1 MQKDLLAAT
10 ALVALLALFVAVAQ
24 AAPAAVAEPM
34 DIDPEILS
42 KMALQ
47 RAKARNLGQTG
58 SAKSGTGNTNG
69 AGSPAPF
76 DCGAVNIGN
85 IIGNGR
91 PGFQPREVTVVITG
105 DVINANNQCK

>member
-1 MQKDLLAAT
+1 MHKHLLAT
-10 ALVALLALFVAVAQ
+10 AMVTLLALAAAAAQ

-34 DIDPEILS
+34 DIEPEILS

-47 RAKARNLGQTG
+47 RAKAGNVGRSTG
-58 SAKSGTGNTNG
+58 PKGGASNGLDSANPSG
-69 AGSPAPF
+69 
-76 DCGAVNIGN
+76 CGAVNIGN
-85 IIGNGR
+85 IITGGR

>member
-1 MQKDLLAAT
+1 MHKPVLATT
-10 ALVALLALFVAVAQ
+10 AVALLALAAAVAQ

-34 DIDPEILS
+34 EIEPEILS

-47 RAKARNLGQTG
+47 RAKARNVGPAG
-58 SAKSGTGNTNG
+58 SARNGSASG
-69 AGSPAPF
+69 AGTTSPF
-76 DCGAVNIGN
+76 GCGAVNIGN

>member
-1 MQKDLLAAT
+1 MHKHLLASA
-10 ALVALLALFVAVAQ
+10 AVALLALASAAVQ
-24 AAPAAVAEPM
+24 AAPAAIAEPM
-34 DIDPEILS
+34 EIEPEILS

-47 RAKARNLGQTG
+47 RAKARNMGQTG
-58 SAKSGTGNTNG
+58 SARTGAANG
-69 AGSPAPF
+69 AGTPGPF
-76 DCGAVNIGN
+76 GCGAVNIGN

>member
-10 ALVALLALFVAVAQ
+10 ALVALLALVAMVAQ
-24 AAPAAVAEPM
+24 AAPAVAEPM
-34 DIDPEILS
+34 DIEPEILS

-47 RAKARNLGQTG
+47 RAKARNLGQFANPKIG
-58 SAKSGTGNTNG
+58 AGNG
-69 AGSPAPF
+69 AGAPSPF

-85 IIGNGR
+85 IIGSGR